1 MGRNDYLARQK
12 IMQQTFFDA
21 GLQMGRQQILDMMSL
36 TLNDEKYVRKDIYGK
51 DRLVIVVKG
60 I

>member
-21 GLQMGRQQILDMMSL
+21 GLQIGRQQILDMMSL
-36 TLNDEKYVRKDIYGK
+36 TLNDTFFQRYEFAAEYDYTKGK
-51 DRLVIVVKG
+51 WK
-60 I
+60 